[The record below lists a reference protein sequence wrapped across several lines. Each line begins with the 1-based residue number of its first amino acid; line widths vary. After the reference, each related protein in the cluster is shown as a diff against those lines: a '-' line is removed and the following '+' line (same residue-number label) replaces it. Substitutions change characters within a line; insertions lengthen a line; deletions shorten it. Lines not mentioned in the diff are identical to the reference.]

1 MTNTSEKYFANIAIP
16 PGETLLETLECMDMT
31 QREFAARVGMAI
43 KTINEIIKG
52 KAPITAETA
61 LKFEAVLDV
70 PASFWINLES
80 NYREALARINAE
92 EAVTRDYDI
101 VQQIPYTDMARK
113 GWVPASSKKDE
124 KVINARKFFNVA
136 ELSNIQTTIRGAFKK
151 SEGKNVS
158 SYAVSSWLRKG
169 QIEADK
175 VEVGPLNK
183 KKLKDSIPYM
193 RTLTLRNPEDAYNE
207 IYIICKENGVALS
220 ITPLIKNT
228 SIDGA
233 TQWISSD
240 KALIQLSL
248 RGKKADRFWFTFFH
262 ELAHVIYHSK
272 KEIHINFYNEE
283 AGMDEEANNIA
294 KEWLI
299 PTEKYNRFI
308 DEINELSTLKIKKF
322 AHEIGIHPC
331 IVVGRLQYDN
341 YIQYNEYSSLMLP
354 IDMA

>member
-151 SEGKNVS
+151 K
-158 SYAVSSWLRKG
+158 
-169 QIEADK
+169 
-175 VEVGPLNK
+175 
-183 KKLKDSIPYM
+183 
-193 RTLTLRNPEDAYNE
+193 
-207 IYIICKENGVALS
+207 
-220 ITPLIKNT
+220 
-228 SIDGA
+228 
-233 TQWISSD
+233 
-240 KALIQLSL
+240 
-248 RGKKADRFWFTFFH
+248 
-262 ELAHVIYHSK
+262 
-272 KEIHINFYNEE
+272 
-283 AGMDEEANNIA
+283 
-294 KEWLI
+294 
-299 PTEKYNRFI
+299 
-308 DEINELSTLKIKKF
+308 
-322 AHEIGIHPC
+322 
-331 IVVGRLQYDN
+331 
-341 YIQYNEYSSLMLP
+341 
-354 IDMA
+354 